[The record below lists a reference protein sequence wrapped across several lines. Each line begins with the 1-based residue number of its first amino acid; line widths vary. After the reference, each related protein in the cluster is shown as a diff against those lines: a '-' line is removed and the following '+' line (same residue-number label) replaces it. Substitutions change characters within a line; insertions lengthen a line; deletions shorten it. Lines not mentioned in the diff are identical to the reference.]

1 MQKTLGQSYLF
12 QEIVRNDKCMNA
24 IKNLN
29 ISNAIELDKL
39 SDVLSTIDM
48 RVRSILKDDVLTML
62 KNGKII
68 LLNTDR
74 SDRLPRY
81 LTTVSKKSS
90 NTSKYHDYYVELSYN
105 IRNVN
110 KTTGNIDIPVVDL
123 YALLESA
130 YINFCLQNAWNKVAN
145 NMNIMI
151 WGSRAYSRLMGKIL
165 DKQYAVYYESSKRD
179 VVHFMLAKFFIM
191 NMCGY
196 EDITENVIDSITI
209 RQSVQL
215 KVPDIKAILGNTETP
230 STYDNIFNLFECMKK
245 IHGLEKLNIRSFVE
259 NYVRMYGE
267 SSLMSIDYL
276 PSFLYMMHS
285 TTQNSSIYR
294 SYIINTV
301 VEREASKLVIEF
313 GKLVRN
319 L

>member
-12 QEIVRNDKCMNA
+12 QEIVKNDKCMNA

-29 ISNAIELDKL
+29 ISNAIDLNRL
-39 SDVLSTIDM
+39 HDVLSTIDM

-62 KNGKII
+62 KNDKII

-81 LTTVSKKSS
+81 LTTISKKSN
-90 NTSKYHDYYVELSYN
+90 NTSKNYDYYVELSYN

-110 KTTGNIDIPVVDL
+110 KNTGNIDIFATDL
-123 YALLESA
+123 YTLLESA
-130 YINFCLQNAWNKVAN
+130 YINFCLQNAWNQVAN
-145 NMNIMI
+145 NMNIML

-196 EDITENVIDSITI
+196 EDITETVIDNIAV
-209 RQSVQL
+209 RQSVEL
-215 KVPDIKAILGNTETP
+215 KLPDIKAILGNTEK
-230 STYDNIFNLFECMKK
+230 SNTYDNIYNLFECMKQ
-245 IHGLEKLNIRSFVE
+245 IHGLQKLNIRSFVE

-276 PSFLYMMHS
+276 PAFLYMIHG
-285 TTQNSSIYR
+285 TLQNSSIYR
-294 SYIINTV
+294 SYVINTV